1 MGAGELQGW
10 HADPFLLHEARYFSA
25 GRPTKLVRD
34 GRVESF
40 DEPPSGTPAPDAPT
54 ALALAPARALPGEPP
69 PGTAEP
75 AAPHDLGFVRRRP
88 ISGLSIFAGTVLIAA
103 AVAVGVVAFTGVR
116 PPKPAAVPGAGL
128 SPVAFVTQSAR
139 ATMGQRTAD
148 VTVSGS
154 VQAGG
159 KSVPVHGSGLVNFD
173 TNAMAA
179 DIVEAKPGDSLTE
192 KEIET
197 GGSLYYTAS
206 VNGKPAV
213 LPGGRTWIQLP
224 VKNESSTNLTGSD
237 PIAAL
242 NALAAQGN
250 TVTKLGTGVIGGVT
264 CTGYSVQ
271 PRLLPVF
278 TLTVWIDSKSLVRE
292 LSASLRMSFNSST
305 VSGTIV
311 MDFTHFGAPVRISPP
326 PPSTVISYQAFLK
339 EMGLSSLAN
348 LPGLASTPPKP
359 S

>member
-34 GRVESF
+34 GGVERF
-40 DEPPSGTPAPDAPT
+40 DEPPSGTWAPDAPT
-54 ALALAPARALPGEPP
+54 AVALAPAPAVPGEPP

-75 AAPHDLGFVRRRP
+75 AVPYDPGFARRRVR
-88 ISGLSIFAGTVLIAA
+88 SGLSIFAGSVLIATA
-103 AVAVGVVAFTGVR
+103 AAVGVMAFAGVR
-116 PPKPAAVPGAGL
+116 SPKPAAVPGAGL

-139 ATMGQRTAD
+139 QTLEQRTAD
-148 VTVSGS
+148 ITVSGY

-159 KSVPVHGSGLVNFD
+159 KSASVHGSGVTNF
-173 TNAMAA
+173 AA
-179 DIVEAKPGDSLTE
+179 NTAAVDLAYDLPGFSFAE
-192 KEIET
+192 SEIDT
-197 GGSLYYTAS
+197 GGSLYLRVS
-206 VNGKPAV
+206 INGKAWG
-213 LPGGRTWIQLP
+213 PGQRTWMQLP

-250 TVTKLGTGVIGGVT
+250 TVTKLGTSVLDGVT
-264 CTGYSVQ
+264 CTGYSVRL
-271 PRLLPVF
+271 RLLPIF
-278 TLTVWIDSKSLVRE
+278 TFTVWIDAQSLVRE
-292 LSASLRMSFNSST
+292 LSVSLQVSLNSSAA
-305 VSGTIV
+305 SGSIV

-339 EMGLSSLAN
+339 EAGLSSLAN
-348 LPGLASTPPKP
+348 LPGLASAPPKAT
-359 S
+359 